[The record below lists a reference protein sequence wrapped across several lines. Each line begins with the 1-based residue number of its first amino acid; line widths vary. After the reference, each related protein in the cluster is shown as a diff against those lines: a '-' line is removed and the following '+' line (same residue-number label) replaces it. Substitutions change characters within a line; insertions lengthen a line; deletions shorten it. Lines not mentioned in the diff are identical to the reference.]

1 MAHGDI
7 FDYLRVLQTPE
18 LIQIMKLSR
27 YGEDGIRLLFG
38 NSINLEIHEE
48 VRRIYFFLKS
58 LDLKEIIDIIPSF
71 RSCLVHF
78 NSEMTSFQKLASFIM
93 ETEPTATTVDLPE
106 PKTYEVPV
114 RYGGEFGPDMEFLT
128 FYLKLTEDEI
138 VKIYTS
144 VTYTVFTV
152 GFIPG
157 FPYLGILDR
166 RLSVPRLE
174 TPRVK
179 VPEGSVGIAQLQTGI
194 YSFDSPAGWRI
205 IGRTDQKLF
214 NPKEEPYSLLQ
225 IGDKIRFLK
234 I

>member
-1 MAHGDI
+1 MFGD
-7 FDYLRVLQTPE
+7 
-18 LIQIMKLSR
+18 
-27 YGEDGIRLLFG
+27 
-38 NSINLEIHEE
+38 SINLEIHAE
-48 VRRIYFFLKS
+48 VRRAYFFLKS

-78 NSEMTSFQKLASFIM
+78 NSEMTSFQKLATFISGM
-93 ETEPTATTVDLPE
+93 KPMATAVDLPE
-106 PKTYEVPV
+106 PKTYEITVS
-114 RYGGEFGPDMEFLT
+114 YGGEFGPDMEFLT
-128 FYLKLTEDEI
+128 SHLKLTEDEI
-138 VKIYTS
+138 VEIHTS

-179 VPEGSVGIAQLQTGI
+179 VPEGSVGIARLQTGI
-194 YSFDSPAGWRI
+194 YPFDSPAGWRI

-214 NPKEEPYSLLQ
+214 DPKEEPYSFLQ
-225 IGDKIRFLK
+225 IGDKIRFLR

>member
-1 MAHGDI
+1 MQMI
-7 FDYLRVLQTPE
+7 
-18 LIQIMKLSR
+18 KLSR

-38 NSINLEIHEE
+38 NSINLDIHEE
-48 VRRIYFFLKS
+48 VRRVYFLLKS

-78 NSEMTSFQKLASFIM
+78 NSEMTSFQELSSFIM
-93 ETEPTATTVDLPE
+93 EAEPKAATIDLPE
-106 PKTYEVPV
+106 ARIYEIPV
-114 RYGGEFGPDMEFLT
+114 NYGRPSGPDMEFLT
-128 FYLKLTEDEI
+128 SHLKLTEDEI
-138 VKIYTS
+138 VEIHTS

-194 YSFDSPAGWRI
+194 YPFDSPAGWRI
-205 IGRTDQKLF
+205 IGRTDQRLF
-214 NPKEEPYSLLQ
+214 NPREAPYSLLQ
-225 IGDKIRFLK
+225 IGDKIRFLR